1 MQQKKYIYAFNF
13 SRILLYKFDNKNYEK
28 ISKQNYK
35 KYQNFF

>member
-1 MQQKKYIYAFNF
+1 MFLTFQEF
-13 SRILLYKFDNKNYEK
+13 LLYKFDNKNYKK